1 MLATYTPTRSNFAG
15 RHLLSILDPR
25 MKHICMTC
33 LLLAMARVST
43 AQSSSTSVSP
53 AVVAV
58 VSLLGAAGGLILMSL
73 LVSSA
78 WKRYQIWRD
87 EPAVNREHVMDQM
100 HRRDAPGTI
109 PFSDIEFQG
118 ADLYRFLQSD
128 AIQMT
133 PRSIDKKR

>member
-1 MLATYTPTRSNFAG
+1 MLATDTPMRSNFAG
-15 RHLLSILDPR
+15 RHLLTILDPK
-25 MKHICMTC
+25 MKHIRMTC

-78 WKRYQIWRD
+78 WKRYRTWRD
-87 EPAVNREHVMDQM
+87 EPAVNREYVMDQM

-128 AIQMT
+128 AIQTT